1 MSHRIGSL
9 VAQSPAFALGPD
21 SGLPA
26 TSAGVWER
34 TFSPPAHP
42 EGTKFLMLHFTGASL
57 GAGDRLEVVR
67 SADADAFHAKDV
79 FTAADGTSFWSRP
92 VAGNSV
98 VVRFIDGGDGAGQAL
113 ITEYGQGEGIRNG
126 GNSLGGGNAN
136 GDVFMLD
143 ASWADPTFFSPGG
156 VCPSGSSP
164 SWENVAVLPAGVMRE
179 AARSAGMF
187 IVAKGDQLSTCSATL
202 IAPDLILTAS
212 HCVVADEQARTGS
225 FTLDFLTDASGN
237 RPDGYN
243 PRFYKLTRVVES
255 GFRREPGDTRPGRD
269 YSIVQVAVPP
279 AGLGVSPVAM
289 RNTVPS
295 TGEEV
300 FVIHHPRGTV
310 KKVSRRL
317 ADATALVGGIETNDY
332 GRVIL
337 HNCDIDNGS
346 SGSSLLDAAGKI
358 IAVNNWAPGPCNGE
372 SLSIIDIEQDFL
384 TEPPPAQDVDVMIV
398 FDRSGS
404 MSLPSHTAGMTKIEH
419 ARRAAALF
427 VDLIRK
433 DATHR
438 AGVVTFSTTAASPP
452 GFAGPQPATAMNE
465 TTLIG
470 PPPRDSG
477 LIGSIAP
484 AGATT
489 IGGGL
494 QLAQS
499 QFPAPGAAV
508 NKRAILLLTDGLQNT
523 PPMIADAEA
532 SLAGTQ
538 LAVLGFGT
546 EASLDGGLL
555 TRLARDH
562 GGIYTRAEDG
572 LSLRK
577 FFVLCFG
584 NVFES
589 GISMDP
595 LYELPDGAT
604 EAEPVPL
611 RVCGESRLTVV
622 LGWERPSSRLL
633 LSLVT
638 PAGTTLDASTAGL
651 VASSGDTWAY
661 LRLTL
666 PFGGERDGAWKIKV
680 SRQGGGELSPPL
692 HAERFFITTVIDGG
706 PYMRPLPSARR
717 YYTGDTLNPLV
728 QLRHPNGARVHAEVT
743 LEVELPGDGTGNI
756 LTTSGLRQSREVDG
770 DALDGRTSTLTAIEG
785 DLGGPIVSRTTR
797 SFELFDDGEHS
808 DGAIEP
814 DGIFGNLLSD
824 LTRVEGNY
832 TFRALAEFGDGC
844 TATRETFW
852 SAEVAVGIDPGQT
865 LVSTAVTGTQP
876 DGSQNVRV
884 TVTPRDAFG
893 NHLGPGR
900 AGQFEVAPVA
910 GSQLTG
916 PISDVGNGSYVQ
928 DVTWNPGSDLLP
940 GLIITQPERPPVSV
954 FPPSPQAPRPQRL
967 HWLLW
972 LLWLLVL
979 LVLVLLGLVVW
990 LLVR

>member
-1 MSHRIGSL
+1 
-9 VAQSPAFALGPD
+9 
-21 SGLPA
+21 
-26 TSAGVWER
+26 
-34 TFSPPAHP
+34 
-42 EGTKFLMLHFTGASL
+42 
-57 GAGDRLEVVR
+57 
-67 SADADAFHAKDV
+67 
-79 FTAADGTSFWSRP
+79 
-92 VAGNSV
+92 
-98 VVRFIDGGDGAGQAL
+98 
-113 ITEYGQGEGIRNG
+113 
-126 GNSLGGGNAN
+126 
-136 GDVFMLD
+136 
-143 ASWADPTFFSPGG
+143 
-156 VCPSGSSP
+156 
-164 SWENVAVLPAGVMRE
+164 
-179 AARSAGMF
+179 
-187 IVAKGDQLSTCSATL
+187 
-202 IAPDLILTAS
+202 
-212 HCVVADEQARTGS
+212 
-225 FTLDFLTDASGN
+225 
-237 RPDGYN
+237 
-243 PRFYKLTRVVES
+243 
-255 GFRREPGDTRPGRD
+255 
-269 YSIVQVAVPP
+269 
-279 AGLGVSPVAM
+279 
-289 RNTVPS
+289 
-295 TGEEV
+295 
-300 FVIHHPRGTV
+300 
-310 KKVSRRL
+310 
-317 ADATALVGGIETNDY
+317 
-332 GRVIL
+332 
-337 HNCDIDNGS
+337 
-346 SGSSLLDAAGKI
+346 
-358 IAVNNWAPGPCNGE
+358 
-372 SLSIIDIEQDFL
+372 
-384 TEPPPAQDVDVMIV
+384 MIV

-595 LYELPDGAT
+595 LYELPAGAT
-604 EAEPVPL
+604 EAEPIPL

-666 PFGGERDGAWKIKV
+666 PFGGERDGAWQIKV
-680 SRQGGGELSPPL
+680 SRQGGGELSAPL
-692 HAERFFITTVIDGG
+692 PAERFFITTVIDGG

-728 QLRHPNGARVHAEVT
+728 QLRTRTEPASTPRSRSRSNCLATAPAT
-743 LEVELPGDGTGNI
+743 SS
-756 LTTSGLRQSREVDG
+756 TTSGLRQSREVDG
-770 DALDGRTSTLTAIEG
+770 DALDGRTSTLTALEG

-797 SFELFDDGEHS
+797 SFELFDDGEHN

-865 LVSTAVTGTQP
+865 LVSTAVTATQP

-928 DVTWNPGSDLLP
+928 DVTWNPGSALPP

-954 FPPSPQAPRPQRL
+954 FPPSPQVPRPQRL
-967 HWLLW
+967 RW